1 MEVIR
6 HIVSHPRRFQ
16 APVVTLGNFDG
27 VHCGHQAILGRVV
40 ADARARGDVSVA
52 LTFEPHPVAVLRPD
66 AAPPKLASLPDR
78 LRMMGE
84 TGLDFI
90 VLQRFTRA
98 FAAGTAEDF
107 ILQFLV
113 ERLRAGKVVVGHS
126 VNFGQGRRGDA
137 ALLERLGAEH
147 GYELEV
153 VGPVR
158 VGEHVVSSSVVRRAV
173 EEGDMRLAASLLGH
187 RHRVQGVVERGAAR
201 GATIGFPTANVRVR
215 TAMLPPDGVYAVWT
229 NAGGTRRPGVA
240 NVGQKPTFGAG
251 LARTLEV
258 HIFDF
263 SGDLY
268 GARCEVGFV
277 ERLRGEIAFPSVD
290 ALVAQIGRD
299 AEQARAL
306 LALDV

>member
-27 VHCGHQAILGRVV
+27 IHRGHQAILGRVV
-40 ADARARGDVSVA
+40 ADARARGEISVA
-52 LTFEPHPVAVLRPD
+52 LTFEPHPVAVLRPE

-84 TGLDFI
+84 AGVDVI

-107 ILQFLV
+107 VRRFLV
-113 ERLRAGKVVVGHS
+113 ERLHAGKVVVGHT

-137 ALLERLGAEH
+137 VLLERLGAEY

-173 EEGDMRLAASLLGH
+173 EEGDMRLATALLGR
-187 RHRVQGVVERGAAR
+187 RHCAPGVIERGDGR

-229 NAGGTRRPGVA
+229 DLSGTRRPGVA
-240 NVGQKPTFGAG
+240 NVGRKPTFGAD

-263 SGDLY
+263 SDDVY
-268 GARCEVGFV
+268 GARCGVEFV

-299 AEQARAL
+299 AERARAL
-306 LALDV
+306 LALDA

>member
-6 HIVSHPRRFQ
+6 HIVSHPRHFQ

-27 VHCGHQAILGRVV
+27 VHRGHQAILGRVV
-40 ADARARGDVSVA
+40 NEARARSDLSIA
-52 LTFEPHPVAVLRPD
+52 LTFEPHPVAVLRPE
-66 AAPPKLASLPDR
+66 AAPPKLTSLPDR
-78 LRMMGE
+78 LRLMGA
-84 TGLDFI
+84 TGVDI
-90 VLQRFTRA
+90 VVLQRFTHSFAARVAEEFVRA
-98 FAAGTAEDF
+98 FVVD
-107 ILQFLV
+107 
-113 ERLRAGKVVVGHS
+113 RLHASKVVVGHS

-147 GYELEV
+147 GYEVEV

-158 VGEHVVSSSVVRRAV
+158 VDEHLVSSSGIRRAV
-173 EEGDMRLAASLLGH
+173 QEGDMRLVTSLLGR
-187 RHRVQGVVERGAAR
+187 RHCVRGSVERGAQR

-229 NAGGTRRPGVA
+229 DQGGTRRPGVA
-240 NVGQKPTFGAG
+240 NIGRKPTFGAD
-251 LARTLEV
+251 LARGLEV

-299 AEQARAL
+299 AERARAL